1 MSHKKQKTSTT
12 SAFGDLEEQKRTTA
26 TIPTQ
31 PLPEHCPANWKRFA
45 GNGAA
50 IGTLKNEARN
60 IAGKVI
66 VVWGPT
72 GVGKTCACRLVF
84 ENTTF
89 VHDLRSLGEP
99 LLQRLSR
106 LATSK
111 RHYARE
117 VVLLD
122 PLEEIARNPSFTKKL
137 CDTIARVAAKSGMG
151 FVLVANDIYSKA
163 MYPLRTHRGL
173 GARVIRFYALR
184 NNDIKTILVNLGLKQ
199 SSRICQGIRVAA
211 GDGRKA
217 EQFVRLGGHTAD
229 QAVDRFAGCKALIEG
244 RRDKAR
250 SAESRGMLSL
260 LHANAP
266 LVAMG
271 QKRSNISNLDL
282 TLFDKKRFNS
292 KKELL
297 DFIESKIA
305 PKHVKAYMAKVN
317 AYVAK
322 GKVSA
327 MKLDTCS
334 QMFDCASFGDIVRNL
349 NAEYEVEATIALA
362 ASQRLHPIPVGQT
375 EFPMPPYTDK
385 HDEIRRKARL
395 MGVPVTDLH
404 LYTTTLRDSIR
415 QNTAEAHAMKRAR
428 VTHWDYMYK
437 KLRVSAEIGLHPI
450 QTMYRKRFQ
459 KKLEY

>member
-1 MSHKKQKTSTT
+1 M
-12 SAFGDLEEQKRTTA
+12 AFGDLEEQKRTTA

-99 LLQRLSR
+99 LLQKLSR

-137 CDTIARVAAKSGMG
+137 CDTIARVAAKSEMG
-151 FVLVANDIYSKA
+151 FVLVVNDIYSKA

-199 SSRICQGIRVAA
+199 PSRIRQGIRVAA

-271 QKRSNISNLDL
+271 QKKSN
-282 TLFDKKRFNS
+282 KR
-292 KKELL
+292 
-297 DFIESKIA
+297 IQ
-305 PKHVKAYMAKVN
+305 
-317 AYVAK
+317 
-322 GKVSA
+322 A
-327 MKLDTCS
+327 MKMNTCS

-385 HDEIRRKARL
+385 HCEIRRKARL

-415 QNTAEAHAMKRAR
+415 QNTAEAHATKRAR

-437 KLRVSAEIGLHPI
+437 KLRVSAEIGLDPI

-459 KKLEY
+459 KKLDY